1 MKLLAEISDATV
13 GIGPSEELGANYQL
27 RKSARVILLNE
38 HGQIA
43 LQHLQNY
50 GFYKLPGGGVDD
62 GETVE
67 EALVREVREEVGCD
81 CTILSPIGITIE
93 YRAQY
98 KLLHI
103 SYCYV
108 ATVTSPI
115 TAPAF
120 EEAEIAAGQT
130 NIWVAPTEVL
140 DLVRSGERFNY
151 ESHFNIPREL
161 AFLEEFLKTNP
172 LH

>member
-1 MKLLAEISDATV
+1 MKLLKEISDASV
-13 GIGPSEELGANYQL
+13 GLGSAEELKSHYEL
-27 RKSARVILLNE
+27 RKSARVILINE
-38 HGQIA
+38 AGELA

-50 GFYKLPGGGVDD
+50 NFYKLPGGGVDP
-62 GETVE
+62 GETIE

-81 CTILSPIGITIE
+81 CRIEQPVGITIE
-93 YRAQY
+93 YRAKY

-120 EEAEIAAGQT
+120 EAAEIAAGQT
-130 NIWVAPTEVL
+130 NMWVAPELVL
-140 DLVRSGERFNY
+140 DLVRSGERSTY

-161 AFLEEFLKTNP
+161 AFLEEYLKTK
-172 LH
+172 